1 MQTEQEI
8 FGIVKRIV
16 ARKAELDQETILMES
31 DFRNDLHISS
41 IVIVSIV
48 LAVET
53 EFGLEISD
61 EEIVKMAT
69 IGDAVRYIQGKA
81 PGGGTG

>member
-1 MQTEQEI
+1 MKSEQEVFRI
-8 FGIVKRIV
+8 VRGIV
-16 ARKAELDQETILMES
+16 ASKAELDEASIRMES

-53 EFGLEISD
+53 EFGMEISD
-61 EEIVKMAT
+61 EEIVTLAT
-69 IGDAVRYIQGKA
+69 VGDAVRFIARKTCGS
-81 PGGGTG
+81 

>member
-1 MQTEQEI
+1 MRDEKEI
-8 FGIVKRIV
+8 FQTVTRII
-16 ARKAELDQETILMES
+16 ANKAEINEREIRLEA

-61 EEIVKMAT
+61 EEIVALT
-69 IGDAVRYIQGKA
+69 TVGDAVRFISAKLNA
-81 PGGGTG
+81 A

>member
-1 MQTEQEI
+1 MVDEKEI
-8 FGIVKRIV
+8 LDKVRRIV
-16 ARKAELDQETILMES
+16 ASRAELDEAKIRPEA

-53 EFGLEISD
+53 EFNLEVSD
-61 EEIVKMAT
+61 EEIVNLVT
-69 IGDAVRYIQGKA
+69 VGDAVRFITSKLTSHG
-81 PGGGTG
+81 

>member
-1 MQTEQEI
+1 MSDNKEI
-8 FGIVKRIV
+8 FLKVRKIV
-16 ARKAELDQETILMES
+16 AGKAELEEDKVRAEA

-53 EFGLEISD
+53 EFNIEISD
-61 EEIVKMAT
+61 EEIVNLAT
-69 IGDAVRYIQGKA
+69 VGDAVRFITSKLHG
-81 PGGGTG
+81 PG